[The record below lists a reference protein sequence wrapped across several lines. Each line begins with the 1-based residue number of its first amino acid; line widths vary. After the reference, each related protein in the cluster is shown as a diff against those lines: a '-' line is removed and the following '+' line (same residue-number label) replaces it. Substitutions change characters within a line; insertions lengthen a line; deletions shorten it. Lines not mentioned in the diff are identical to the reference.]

1 MKIFLSEQQ
10 EISTESL
17 ELLKVNGHE
26 LVTKFSGDKDSSIRG
41 LFIRTYTKVD
51 NKYLD
56 QFPSLSVIMRAGS
69 GLDNI
74 DLNECNSR
82 NIKVFNSPG
91 ANAISVAEH
100 ALTLMLMLLKNIKGH
115 NSNLMLGRWRERSLL
130 GSELSGKT
138 IGLVGCGA
146 VGLALS
152 KLLQAFDVKILGF
165 TKNPDLN
172 KFESNGIIHSSLDS
186 LLSTSDVVSIQIPLT
201 KETIN
206 MIGDKQFSL
215 MKTTCYLINVSRGEI
230 IDEKSLIRALSHNQ
244 IMGAAID
251 VAIGEPNINSRLFT
265 LKNLIITP
273 HIAGYTH
280 EADVV
285 ISTQAVKNFLQYM
298 KGIK

>member
-1 MKIFLSEQQ
+1 MKIFLSEPQ

-251 VAIGEPNINSRLFT
+251 VVIGEPNINSRLFT

>member
-1 MKIFLSEQQ
+1 MKIFLSEPQ

-230 IDEKSLIRALSHNQ
+230 IDE
-244 IMGAAID
+244 
-251 VAIGEPNINSRLFT
+251 
-265 LKNLIITP
+265 NL
-273 HIAGYTH
+273 
-280 EADVV
+280 
-285 ISTQAVKNFLQYM
+285 
-298 KGIK
+298 